1 MNNKRSKVLLA
12 GCLLIGMAV
21 LLFLCWLTA
30 FGFIM
35 LVDHLRGI
43 AV

>member
-1 MNNKRSKVLLA
+1 MKSKKSKVLLA
-12 GCLLIGMAV
+12 GCLLLGMAL

-35 LVDHLRGI
+35 LVDNLRGI